1 MNLPEGTKSNIVFT
15 LDHDAA
21 AIIAHI
27 VLEQSKTVI
36 AKFAYPAKTGYQ
48 TLTVEG
54 RVYTGI
60 IESSYTINKSNEI
73 LILEIGEIIGE
84 NIKPIGS
91 GYILDSDGEKVR
103 LVDNTIKGL
112 L

>member
-1 MNLPEGTKSNIVFT
+1 MNLPEGIKSNIVFT
-15 LDHDAA
+15 LDHDAT

-27 VLEQSKTVI
+27 VLEQSRTVI

-54 RVYTGI
+54 RVYTGVM
-60 IESSYTINKSNEI
+60 ESSYTINKSNEF
-73 LILEIGEIIGE
+73 LVLEIGEIIDSE
-84 NIKPIGS
+84 TKPIGVA
-91 GYILDSDGEKVR
+91 YILDSDGEKVK
-103 LVDNTIKGL
+103 LTDNTIKGL